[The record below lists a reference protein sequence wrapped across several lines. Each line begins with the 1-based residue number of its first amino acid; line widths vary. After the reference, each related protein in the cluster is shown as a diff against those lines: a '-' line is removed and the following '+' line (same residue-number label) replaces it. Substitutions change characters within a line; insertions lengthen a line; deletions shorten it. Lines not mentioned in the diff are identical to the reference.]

1 MRLFAAELLK
11 IRTAPRTVLG
21 LLLAEL
27 AIVGLGTASVIDGSD
42 ESGVP
47 EGFEG
52 FRPRLERDLIDVT
65 SASLLFALLLGV
77 LVITWEYR
85 HGTITQTFLSTPVR
99 DRVIAVKAL
108 VAGLVGAAL
117 VVPALLLMLVI
128 AEIWVGNRL
137 DFTGEDVERAGRI
150 FLASAIVAI
159 IGMEIGAIT
168 GRQLGAIVVALAWAI
183 FAEPALGI
191 WASIEDYLPLHAIF
205 GGVLGDEEADIS
217 FGRGLLTI
225 AVYVIA
231 LGAGGIVLTRRRDI
245 T

>member
-1 MRLFAAELLK
+1 MRLFASELLK

-27 AIVGLGTASVIDGSD
+27 AIVGIGTASVIDGSD

-65 SASLLFALLLGV
+65 SSSLLFALLLGV

-159 IGMEIGAIT
+159 LGMEIGAIT

-183 FAEPALGI
+183 FAEPALGF

-205 GGVLGDEEADIS
+205 GGIMGDEEANIS
-217 FGRGLLTI
+217 FGRGLWTI

>member
-1 MRLFAAELLK
+1 MRLFASELLK
-11 IRTAPRTVLG
+11 IGTAPRTVLG

-27 AIVGLGTASVIDGSD
+27 AIVGIGTASVIDGSD
-42 ESGVP
+42 ESGINQ
-47 EGFEG
+47 GFDE

-128 AEIWVGNRL
+128 AEVWVGNRL
-137 DFTGEDVERAGRI
+137 DFTGEDVERAGRV
-150 FLASAIVAI
+150 FLASAIVAVL
-159 IGMEIGAIT
+159 GMEIGAIT
-168 GRQLGAIVVALAWAI
+168 GRQLGAIVLAFAWAI
-183 FAEPALGI
+183 FAEPALAF
-191 WASIEDYLPLHAIF
+191 WASLEDYLPLHAIF
-205 GGVLGDEEADIS
+205 GGILGDPEAGIS
-217 FGRGLLTI
+217 FGRGLLAII
-225 AVYVIA
+225 AYAAALAVAAIVI
-231 LGAGGIVLTRRRDI
+231 TRRRNI

>member
-1 MRLFAAELLK
+1 MRLFACELLK

-27 AIVGLGTASVIDGSD
+27 AIVGIGTASVIDGSD
-42 ESGVP
+42 ESGIP
-47 EGFEG
+47 EGIDVV
-52 FRPRLERDLIDVT
+52 RPRLERDLVDVT

-108 VAGLVGAAL
+108 VAGLAGAAL

-128 AEIWVGNRL
+128 AELWVGNRL
-137 DFTGEDVERAGRI
+137 DFTGEDVERAGRV
-150 FLASAIVAI
+150 FLASAIVAVL
-159 IGMEIGAIT
+159 GMEIGAIT
-168 GRQLGAIVVALAWAI
+168 GRQLGAIVIAFAWAI
-183 FAEPALGI
+183 FAEPALAF
-191 WASIEDYLPLHAIF
+191 WASLEDYLPLDAIF
-205 GGVLGDEEADIS
+205 GGILGDSEAGIS
-217 FGRGLLTI
+217 FGRGLATI
-225 AVYVIA
+225 AVYIVA
-231 LGAGGIVLTRRRDI
+231 LGAGAIALTRLRDI